1 GEIRREDLQ
10 DLLDHKAPVLS
21 FSVVDHLRWHLRAI
35 YDLAIS
41 EGATDRNPAFTLVTP
56 KCKADRNAVTI
67 SRCVLPKSL
76 KTWSGRR
83 DSNPRRPAW
92 EAGILPLNYSRSG
105 VGGTRACRA
114 LKSEYTTIDQNVS

>member
-1 GEIRREDLQ
+1 LAQATIDVHLVEPLGPKLLGEIRREDLQ
-10 DLLDHKAPVLS
+10 DLLDQKAPVLS

-67 SRCVLPKSL
+67 SR
-76 KTWSGRR
+76 
-83 DSNPRRPAW
+83 
-92 EAGILPLNYSRSG
+92 
-105 VGGTRACRA
+105 
-114 LKSEYTTIDQNVS
+114 